1 MRIQIEVGS
10 NLSNFRTSGRSSTTS
25 WFITCKKHDLNCKNQ
40 KVIDSNDK
48 SENVHHPTFLLD
60 KQHWLMAVNL

>member
-1 MRIQIEVGS
+1 MR
-10 NLSNFRTSGRSSTTS
+10 NTTS
-25 WFITCKKHDLNCKNQ
+25 NGLWNVGKMVMEDSKKHDLNCKNQ

-48 SENVHHPTFLLD
+48 SQNVHHPTFLLD